1 MGLDVRGMAPLLQ
14 VFDMPGSIHFY
25 RDLLGFEVVATSEP
39 GDDCNWA
46 LLRTGGVEVMLNT
59 QYEKARRPAGPDA
72 GRTEGHADICLYF
85 SSPDVD
91 GAYRYLREKGV
102 AVKEPVNRDYGM
114 RQVYLR
120 DPDGYEICFQWQVK
134 ESS

>member
-1 MGLDVRGMAPLLQ
+1 
-14 VFDMPGSIHFY
+14 
-25 RDLLGFEVVATSEP
+25 
-39 GDDCNWA
+39 
-46 LLRTGGVEVMLNT
+46 
-59 QYEKARRPAGPDA
+59 
-72 GRTEGHADICLYF
+72 
-85 SSPDVD
+85 
-91 GAYRYLREKGV
+91 LREKGV